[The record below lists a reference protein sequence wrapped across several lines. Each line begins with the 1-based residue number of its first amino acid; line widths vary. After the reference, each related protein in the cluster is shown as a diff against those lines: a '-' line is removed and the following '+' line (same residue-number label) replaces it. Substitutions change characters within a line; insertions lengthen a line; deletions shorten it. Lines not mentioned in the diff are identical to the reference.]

1 MAAGRST
8 CSWIWDGWCFS
19 VVKPASSLSN
29 CLFLEYFAFLQLF
42 CSHCS
47 RRELLHSG
55 RLDGHNSHLLKS
67 FFLFEMDFHGNNLS
81 LAELTSFACALLTS
95 EQVITCHPLTPW
107 ITHGDKSYQMLPPDP
122 LLGPTVQCGNCV
134 TLKLSVFGFIRAI
147 LDISTPDDRWSL
159 YLCPLQNPNRNLLNK

>member
-55 RLDGHNSHLLKS
+55 RLEGHNSHLLES
-67 FFLFEMDFHGNNLS
+67 FFKLFEMDFHGNNLS
-81 LAELTSFACALLTS
+81 LAESISFAFINQWANYYMSPHDPLH
-95 EQVITCHPLTPW
+95 HPW
-107 ITHGDKSYQMLPPDP
+107 WKSYQMLPPDP